1 MSEIMT
7 ILHSGLPA
15 GVAIGLTL
23 GLLLIQLAHRVIC
36 VVELRMILRSLPQ
49 DDRVTAA
56 VAYVAAHHSRASV
69 NPASSLRRP
78 KLPAAGGPAGSNP

>member
-1 MSEIMT
+1 MSGIVT

-36 VVELRMILRSLPQ
+36 VIELRMILRSLPQ

-56 VAYVAAHHSRASV
+56 VAYVAAYHSRASV
-69 NPASSLRRP
+69 NPASNLRRP
-78 KLPAAGGPAGSNP
+78 KLPAAGDLASSDL